1 MNIEIILSLVTIIVT
16 LILGLLAKKATW
28 ISDHII
34 PIQNLIIGI
43 VVAVI
48 YYFMTKDVSVTIAM
62 SGIIAGGTYD
72 IVKNLKALTDN
83 TKDSEEVVA
92 KDGSVG

>member
-1 MNIEIILSLVTIIVT
+1 MNIEIIMSLVTIVAT
-16 LILGLLAKKATW
+16 LILGLLSKKATW

-62 SGIIAGGTYD
+62 SGIIASVTYD

-83 TKDSEEVVA
+83 TKDSEEVVD

>member
-1 MNIEIILSLVTIIVT
+1 MNIEIIMSLVTIVAT
-16 LILGLLAKKATW
+16 LILGLLSKKATW

-48 YYFMTKDVSVTIAM
+48 Y
-62 SGIIAGGTYD
+62 
-72 IVKNLKALTDN
+72 
-83 TKDSEEVVA
+83 
-92 KDGSVG
+92 

>member
-1 MNIEIILSLVTIIVT
+1 MNIEIIMSLVTIVVT

-34 PIQNLIIGI
+34 PIQNLFIGI
-43 VVAVI
+43 VVSII

-83 TKDSEEVVA
+83 SQDNKEIVDEDV
-92 KDGSVG
+92 SVG

>member
-1 MNIEIILSLVTIIVT
+1 MNIEIILSLVTIVVT
-16 LILGLLAKKATW
+16 FILGLLAKKATW

-43 VVAVI
+43 VVSII

-62 SGIIAGGTYD
+62 SGIIAGGAYD

-83 TKDSEEVVA
+83 TKGSEEVVD

>member
-1 MNIEIILSLVTIIVT
+1 
-16 LILGLLAKKATW
+16 
-28 ISDHII
+28 
-34 PIQNLIIGI
+34 
-43 VVAVI
+43 
-48 YYFMTKDVSVTIAM
+48 MTKDVSVTIAM

-83 TKDSEEVVA
+83 TKNSEEVVD

>member
-1 MNIEIILSLVTIIVT
+1 MNIEIIMSLVTIVAT
-16 LILGLLAKKATW
+16 LILALLAKKATW

-62 SGIIAGGTYD
+62 SGIIASGTYD

-83 TKDSEEVVA
+83 TKDSEEVVD

>member
-1 MNIEIILSLVTIIVT
+1 MNIEIIMSLVTIVAT

-34 PIQNLIIGI
+34 PIQNLFIGI
-43 VVAVI
+43 VVSII

-83 TKDSEEVVA
+83 SQDNKEIVDE
-92 KDGSVG
+92 DGSVG